1 MKFKN
6 MKLVV
11 AIMSMAGMI
20 SVAQAQSSVQVYG
33 KMRLI
38 EEVDKVGTAEKQTKL
53 SNANSRL
60 GFRGVEDLGGGLKAF
75 FVIETAI
82 SPDAPNTA
90 DATKIGDRTSLV
102 GLRTDVWSI
111 SGGRQKHA
119 HALLQDNFDAMDAY
133 LGSSVF
139 SVHKGPDARL
149 PNAIHGTFT
158 PVKGLTFNYQQSNQD
173 ESTVTTNKKS
183 VKGGGVDYK
192 IGNLSTA
199 YAFYDDGINN
209 KNQIVGARYDIPA
222 TKTSFFAMYSEDEV
236 AASPTDIAVKTNGKS
251 VGVRQHVSAPLML
264 IASYGEH
271 QDLKAYNLGAQYS
284 LSKRTSLI
292 ARYRDESATLA
303 SKDRKTY
310 GVGIEHNF

>member
-6 MKLVV
+6 VTLAAVIV
-11 AIMSMAGMI
+11 SVAGMI
-20 SVAQAQSSVQVYG
+20 STAQAQSSVEIYG

-60 GFRGVEDLGGGLKAF
+60 GFRGTEDLGQGLKAF

-90 DATKIGDRTSLV
+90 DATKIGDRTSTV
-102 GLRTDVWSI
+102 GLRTNVWSI
-111 SGGRQKHA
+111 SAGRQKHA
-119 HALLQDNFDAMDAY
+119 HALLQDNYDAMDAY

-149 PNAIHGTFT
+149 PNAIHGTVT
-158 PVKGLTFNYQQSNQD
+158 PIKGLTFNYQQSNQD

-183 VKGGGVDYK
+183 VKGGGVDYV
-192 IGNLSTA
+192 IGNLKTSYA
-199 YAFYDDGINN
+199 YYDDGIDNTN
-209 KNQIVGARYDIPA
+209 HIVGARYDITA
-222 TKTSFFAMYSEDEV
+222 TKTSLFAMYSDDEV
-236 AASPTDIAVKTNGKS
+236 AGVKTNGKS

-271 QDLKAYNLGAQYS
+271 QDLTAYNLGAQYS

-292 ARYRDESATLA
+292 ARYRNESATLA